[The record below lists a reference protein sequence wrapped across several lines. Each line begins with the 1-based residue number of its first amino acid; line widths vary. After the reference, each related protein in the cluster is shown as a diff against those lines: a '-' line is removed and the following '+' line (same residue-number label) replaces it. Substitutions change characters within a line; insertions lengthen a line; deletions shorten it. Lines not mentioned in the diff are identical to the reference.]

1 MPRHQAKRPY
11 AGTRSSSQSA
21 ITSYFSHASPSQETD
36 INSKPAAYC
45 LSSQPHTSYTPA
57 LPHSIQSNLLNV
69 GMRVRKS
76 VPEGYKTG
84 SYSAF
89 TLFADNTVPSDSTYS
104 MSAMS
109 SSPSPPALKTRP
121 RSGARE
127 LTPFCGILTV
137 GGMAA
142 QQWGTYN
149 SSGSSGEMDEDSTE
163 EDDVPFLSSQ
173 GSTISSS
180 SLQAEGAFTPGG
192 NKRRFFE
199 DEDETSNLF
208 SSSSTGLSPNT
219 FMDTSPVVGERIL
232 AVPRRKKSA
241 GGKGPGHISSQVRIF
256 GQENLHGGRNGNG
269 NGDFEDAE
277 FLDYGLAGE
286 VEMSGCN

>member
-1 MPRHQAKRPY
+1 MGHHQAKRPY
-11 AGTRSSSQSA
+11 EGTRASSQSS
-21 ITSYFSHASPSQETD
+21 ITSYFTHATPSD
-36 INSKPAAYC
+36 
-45 LSSQPHTSYTPA
+45 TSRQQLYSLPPNTSLPTTNNTPS

-89 TLFADNTVPSDSTYS
+89 TLFADNTTPSSNTNTPT
-104 MSAMS
+104 SAMPDS
-109 SSPSPPALKTRP
+109 SSPPALKTRP
-121 RSGARE
+121 RAGNRE

-142 QQWGTYN
+142 QQWGIYN
-149 SSGSSGEMDEDSTE
+149 PNGGEMDEDLSE
-163 EDDVPFLSSQ
+163 EDEVPFLSSQ

-180 SLQAEGAFTPGG
+180 SLDDKYTPGG
-192 NKRRFFE
+192 NKRRFFD
-199 DEDETSNLF
+199 DEDVNFNLDSNA
-208 SSSSTGLSPNT
+208 SSNFNSNGFMNFSPNL
-219 FMDTSPVVGERIL
+219 GERVL
-232 AVPRRKKSA
+232 AVPRRKNTA
-241 GGKGPGHISSQVRIF
+241 GKAPARTAGQVRIF
-256 GQENLHGGRNGNG
+256 GQENFNVGRSGNG
-269 NGDFEDAE
+269 NGEDFEDAE